1 MDHGTFSRLG
11 ETGKIIKPMFA
22 SSEQLLRIPIRHCWT
37 LYSENSDQYPTA
49 VFEKRPASEK
59 VDLVRVLV
67 GQEAT
72 RIQRTITLTEDVVKA
87 LIGSVS
93 FGNIGQLK
101 SNVQLVC
108 ARGFLNHMQQDE
120 IEIDLDEL
128 PEGIRSG
135 LMVLG
140 NRRDELAELSKIL
153 EPTVRVQPNQNLNNI
168 QSDSYELP
176 YNLYDI
182 IGDKAALLKADGLD
196 QEAINHFISTDI
208 NVHLKSFYKDHGFSF
223 NSENKLSEFVD
234 QKVITVTNRIYDLVR
249 TRLNYEFQQNFVYAM
264 SLHISSFEKIH
275 LGEERH
281 TNDNIRQ
288 MVADYPKRV

>member
-1 MDHGTFSRLG
+1 MKNDL
-11 ETGKIIKPMFA
+11 P
-22 SSEQLLRIPIRHCWT
+22 P
-37 LYSENSDQYPTA
+37 
-49 VFEKRPASEK
+49 EK

-140 NRRDELAELSKIL
+140 IAE
-153 EPTVRVQPNQNLNNI
+153 
-168 QSDSYELP
+168 
-176 YNLYDI
+176 
-182 IGDKAALLKADGLD
+182 
-196 QEAINHFISTDI
+196 
-208 NVHLKSFYKDHGFSF
+208 
-223 NSENKLSEFVD
+223 
-234 QKVITVTNRIYDLVR
+234 
-249 TRLNYEFQQNFVYAM
+249 M
-264 SLHISSFEKIH
+264 S
-275 LGEERH
+275 
-281 TNDNIRQ
+281 
-288 MVADYPKRV
+288 